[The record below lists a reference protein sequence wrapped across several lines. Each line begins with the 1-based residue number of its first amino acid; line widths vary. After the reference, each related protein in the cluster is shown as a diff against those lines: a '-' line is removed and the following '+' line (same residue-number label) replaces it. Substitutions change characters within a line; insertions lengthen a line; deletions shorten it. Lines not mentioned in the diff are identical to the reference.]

1 MSKPSHNVSEVEQHV
16 TVQGGCHCGA
26 VRFEAD
32 VPLQVRLLACNC
44 SMCAKTGF
52 LHMIVPH
59 GDFRLLSG
67 KGDLTSYRFGTGAA
81 EHLFCRTCG
90 IRSFYQPRSHP
101 ESWSVDYRC
110 LDEGHGLVGEIEAF
124 DGRNWEAARAALTD
138 D

>member
-1 MSKPSHNVSEVEQHV
+1 MESDGHCT

-32 VPLQVRLLACNC
+32 VPRAVRLLACNC

-67 KGDLTSYRFGTGAA
+67 GDRLSSYRFGTGAA
-81 EHLFCRTCG
+81 EHLFCNICG

-101 ESWSVDYRC
+101 DSWSVDFRC
-110 LDEGHGLVGEIEAF
+110 LDQDHDIIAETEAF
-124 DGRNWEAARAALTD
+124 DGRNWERARAELAD
-138 D
+138 E

>member
-1 MSKPSHNVSEVEQHV
+1 MQSDGDCT

-32 VPLQVRLLACNC
+32 VPRAVRLLACNC

-67 KGDLTSYRFGTGAA
+67 GDRLSSYRFGTGAA
-81 EHLFCRTCG
+81 EHLFCNICG

-101 ESWSVDYRC
+101 DCWSVDFRC
-110 LDEGHGLVGEIEAF
+110 LDQDHDIIAETEEF
-124 DGRNWEAARAALTD
+124 DGRNWEKARAALTD
-138 D
+138 

>member
-1 MSKPSHNVSEVEQHV
+1 MGQARV

-32 VPLQVRLLACNC
+32 VPRSVRLLACNC

-67 KGDLTSYRFGTGAA
+67 ADRLSSYRFGTGAA
-81 EHLFCRTCG
+81 EHLFCKTCG

-101 ESWSVDYRC
+101 EAWSIDFRC
-110 LDEGHGLVGEIEAF
+110 LDTGHHIEAEIDEF
-124 DGRNWEAARAALTD
+124 DGRNWEKARANLAD
-138 D
+138 E

>member
-1 MSKPSHNVSEVEQHV
+1 MAQPRT

-26 VRFEAD
+26 VRFAAE
-32 VPLQVRLLACNC
+32 VPRAVRLLACNC

-52 LHMIVPH
+52 LHLIVPH

-67 KGDLTSYRFGTGAA
+67 ADQLSSYRFGTRAA
-81 EHLFCRTCG
+81 EHLFCKICG

-101 ESWSVDYRC
+101 ESWSIDFRC
-110 LDEGHGLVGEIEAF
+110 LDQDHDIKAEISEF
-124 DGRNWEAARAALTD
+124 DGRNWEKARSGLSD